1 MKENNLINLAD
12 RPEEERKEIAKK
24 GQKASVEAKKEKK
37 LMSVLYAEYL
47 AKEHNVISKDGT
59 KKQVTAEEFF
69 HGIVNKVLSRGDSS
83 SVRLM
88 KEIRE
93 ATEGQNIKLSGEINI
108 DIESRREALKEKL
121 KTIANNRTD
130 KA

>member
-1 MKENNLINLAD
+1 MREKNLINLAD
-12 RPEEERKEIAKK
+12 RTEEERKEIAKK

-37 LMSVLYAEYL
+37 MMSVLYAEYL
-47 AKEHNVISKDGT
+47 AKEHNVIGKDGT

-69 HGIVNKVLSRGDSS
+69 HGIVNKVLSRGDGS

-93 ATEGQNIKLSGEINI
+93 ASEGQKINVEPVEIIVKFESG
-108 DIESRREALKEKL
+108 
-121 KTIANNRTD
+121 NNNT
-130 KA
+130 